1 MRRTAALV
9 LTAVA
14 ATACGSGRL
23 FRQYEYEED
32 MYLALDGTATVYV
45 NSSVAAL
52 DGLRGASFS
61 TSPNA
66 PLDRQAVLAFFT
78 TPFTHDVSI
87 TTSRRSNRR
96 FVHVRLEVDD
106 VRRLGQAAP
115 FAWSTYQFSR
125 DGDLFVFRQAVGRA
139 AEKQISEAGWTGG
152 EVVAFRIHVPSKVVY
167 HNALPDN
174 LKRGNILVWEQS
186 LRERDHGVP
195 LVFDARMQKQSILYS
210 TLRLFGA
217 TFVIVAG
224 MFAVLIWWILRRGA
238 SMRRA
243 SA

>member
-1 MRRTAALV
+1 
-9 LTAVA
+9 
-14 ATACGSGRL
+14 
-23 FRQYEYEED
+23 